1 MNKVLKLSLILAL
14 SVLILSCA
22 GSKKEKLYVFN
33 WTDYIDQ
40 DIIREFEKA
49 NNCTIVY
56 DTYNS
61 NENMLTKMK
70 TSNAAYDIIVPS
82 GDHVTILENEG
93 LIEELDKSK
102 LTNYNNLSKS
112 ILHKAEQFD
121 PENKYSIPYFWG
133 TCGLIYNKNYMSDE
147 EMQNVSWNLLGDP
160 RFAGKRNI
168 TMLDDA
174 REVVGVALITNGYDP
189 NDFSDEAMEKANK
202 TLMEWDK
209 NVSQYDSDSFKNEVQ
224 DGTIWFGQAYNGDA
238 LQVMDENEHVG
249 FALPKE
255 GSTLWI
261 DFLVIPKNSENKELA
276 YKFIDFLLT
285 KEIAMKNALYVQYAT
300 PNDAAFE
307 LLPEEIRS
315 NKSIYPEESYL
326 DKCYL
331 ILNAGKDVLK
341 VDKIWQKIRN
351 N

>member
-70 TSNAAYDIIVPS
+70 TSNDAYDIIVPS
-82 GDHVTILENEG
+82 GDHVTILANEG

-133 TCGLIYNKNYMSDE
+133 TCGFVYNKNYMSDE

-160 RFAGKRNI
+160 KFAGKRNI

-307 LLPEEIRS
+307 LLPEEIRL
-315 NKSIYPEESYL
+315 NKSIYPEDSYL

-331 ILNAGKDVLK
+331 ILNAGKDILK